1 MPCSPPIVFKDE
13 GPPAA
18 EKILDVVVGVAR
30 RLVVLAT
37 DIPIPIQYEKY
48 MMVLRYPGL
57 ALVIHIILCMH

>member
-37 DIPIPIQYEKY
+37 DIPIPIQYEKIY
-48 MMVLRYPGL
+48 SIV
-57 ALVIHIILCMH
+57 H